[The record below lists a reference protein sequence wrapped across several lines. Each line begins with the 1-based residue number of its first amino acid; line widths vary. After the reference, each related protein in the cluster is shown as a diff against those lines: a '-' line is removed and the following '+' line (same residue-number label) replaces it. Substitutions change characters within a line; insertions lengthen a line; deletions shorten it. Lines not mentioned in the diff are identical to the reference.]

1 MINIAPE
8 MRSEPRAW
16 ENRQVVSGYSSERG
30 RWREEKPEK
39 YRAGEKVR
47 EAQSVGEVIGGVGE
61 EGSAASWT
69 RQCSGRSHQGR
80 QWRQGLGNASVCLQ
94 MGESIGSSPEGPS
107 ASGLVCSCPDTC
119 PSYLGMEA

>member
-61 EGSAASWT
+61 G
-69 RQCSGRSHQGR
+69 RQCGFLDPTVLRPVAQG
-80 QWRQGLGNASVCLQ
+80 QTVEA
-94 MGESIGSSPEGPS
+94 GPR
-107 ASGLVCSCPDTC
+107 
-119 PSYLGMEA
+119 ER

>member
-39 YRAGEKVR
+39 YRDGEKVR
-47 EAQSVGEVIGGVGE
+47 EAQSVWGGDQRGGGKKAVLLP
-61 EGSAASWT
+61 GSG
-69 RQCSGRSHQGR
+69 QCSGQSDKGR
-80 QWRQGLGNASVCLQ
+80 QWRQGLRNTSVCL
-94 MGESIGSSPEGPS
+94 
-107 ASGLVCSCPDTC
+107 
-119 PSYLGMEA
+119 